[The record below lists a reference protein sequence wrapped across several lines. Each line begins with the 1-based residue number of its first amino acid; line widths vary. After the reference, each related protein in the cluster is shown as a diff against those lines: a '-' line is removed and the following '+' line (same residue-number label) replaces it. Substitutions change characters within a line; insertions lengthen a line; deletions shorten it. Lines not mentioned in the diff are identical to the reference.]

1 MSRVTNHTLGQGKYG
16 FAMAA
21 SNQYVFDEL
30 YYKLLNLSAEDFNGL
45 PRPSKWVK
53 KNPLATKALG
63 LISGLIAFFWCYFF
77 SYIYIATR
85 FLMHLPIRNRGDNLP
100 EKGINT
106 LALAICDRSCVVLST
121 IIPNSENIVWITPP
135 GVKLSENTSKT
146 IGSNVF
152 DATSFLSLREMLEA
166 CKQAYAAHRCL
177 VKEYGIG
184 LGLQSYAVA
193 EWMLMLRALA
203 VISPNKILTAE
214 HHDRWAVMADFYCS
228 IVKENGSRC
237 QLELAQHGKEY
248 ESTYQDIESITNKR
262 GLPYRL
268 KNLCKLHVYNHEQ
281 FLIFSKNIISS
292 NLFIENNFLVEY
304 LPFKINLT
312 ECPGDDLKVLIVGH
326 PICESFQIRLYN
338 SLFLGKKITCF
349 YKPHPTAAASSKIK
363 SIGWRFISDDN
374 FFPNVDLI
382 ISYPSTLTDEYKMAG
397 IPSLVHSLRD
407 NEESVGDFV
416 RDANVYLDRL
426 LQKRAGIN

>member
-1 MSRVTNHTLGQGKYG
+1 MPRVTNHTFGEGEYG

-21 SNQYVFDEL
+21 SNQYVFDQL

-53 KNPLATKALG
+53 KNTLATKALR
-63 LISGLIAFFWCYFF
+63 LISGLIAFSWCYFF

-85 FLMHLPIRNRGDNLP
+85 FLMYLPIGKRVVNRPG
-100 EKGINT
+100 ESINT
-106 LALAICDRSCVVLST
+106 LALAICDRSCAVLSS
-121 IIPNSENIVWITPP
+121 IITNSENIVWITPP

-152 DATSFLSLREMLEA
+152 DATSFLSRREMLEA
-166 CKQAYAAHRCL
+166 CKQAYAAHRYL
-177 VKEYGIG
+177 VAEYGIG

-193 EWMLMLRALA
+193 EWMLMFRALA

-228 IVKENGSRC
+228 IVKENGNRC
-237 QLELAQHGKEY
+237 HFELAQHGKEY
-248 ESTYQDIESITNKR
+248 ESTYQDIESITNKH

-281 FLIFSKNIISS
+281 FSIFTKNIISL
-292 NLFIENNFLVEY
+292 NLFNENNFLVDY
-304 LPFKINLT
+304 LPFQINLT
-312 ECPGDDLKVLIVGH
+312 ECSGDELKVLIVGH
-326 PICESFQIRLYN
+326 PICENFQVRLYN
-338 SLFLGKKITCF
+338 SLFLEKKITCF

-407 NEESVGDFV
+407 NEENFDDFI
-416 RDANVYLDRL
+416 RDANVCLDRL
-426 LQKRAGIN
+426 LKKRAGIN